1 METVLRKSG
10 CKECPDGLIESGGME
25 KILITGA
32 SGYLGRKLFDRLEG
46 NRIDKGRFVRPMSR
60 SWTKKDVTN
69 KEDVDSEM
77 RQVAGGYVYHL
88 AGKVSFNKRDSK
100 EVMETTIQ
108 GTKNILE
115 AACRYKIK
123 KVVIVSSACTVGTAN
138 NPYFTLKEDS
148 RERDTTNAYVYAKMM
163 QEQIALSCP
172 CQPVIVAPTTCY
184 APLMAGLVIPSGG
197 TNVLDPHDAV
207 EGMIYAMAHGRKGQ
221 KYILGGYN
229 VSYRELYRMAGR
241 RFVVCP
247 RWLRKPLM
255 WLAKFDSSWYMSP
268 YTMDSSF
275 RFKYFNCEK
284 ARKELGWEPI
294 TKLETIAKQ
303 R

>member
-1 METVLRKSG
+1 METVLKKEDIV
-10 CKECPDGLIESGGME
+10 CKRDPSNEIRLP
-25 KILITGA
+25 KNILITGS
-32 SGYLGRKLFDRLEG
+32 SGYLGRILVDRVERDG
-46 NRIDKGRFVRPMSR
+46 HQVVKMSR
-60 SWTKKDVTN
+60 SEGMDVRDCRCIEKAIRSVHKVN
-69 KEDVDSEM
+69 EI
-77 RQVAGGYVYHL
+77 YHL
-88 AGKVSFNKRDSK
+88 ASKVSFNHRDEK
-100 EVMETTIQ
+100 EVWDTNVGGTQNLLITAARHNIQ
-108 GTKNILE
+108 
-115 AACRYKIK
+115 
-123 KVVIVSSACTVGTAN
+123 KVVVVSSACTIGTAN
-138 NPYFTLKEDS
+138 NPYFTMNETRSEKDL
-148 RERDTTNAYVYAKMM
+148 RNIYVRSKAAQEELAKRHG
-163 QEQIALSCP
+163 A
-172 CQPVIVAPTTCY
+172 VIVAPTTCH